1 MKSLKAADA
10 FMKACNDYLDDQ
22 SKKLAEEVKSGTTS
36 AEKVMERFNKTKIA
50 NDLLDIGSAIRIGT
64 WQAIA
69 SRDPKLFTEGQKK
82 FNDVYPLLDSLKA
95 TEGFRAEPYTCPGG
109 QRTIGYGHAIHR
121 GDPLRVTPDQ
131 ADSILRLD
139 LNNCIERAYQL
150 TRLKGNQLL
159 AVASLLFGIREQ
171 SFLSSRMARKIRAGL
186 PVDSSNWTSFN
197 KVNGKRNRHVE
208 NFRKYQWRVYSQSF

>member
-1 MKSLKAADA
+1 MSDQLKYFSALLAISVLSALLIYSSVNRTIVRNYTTPAPAAQITI
-10 FMKACNDYLDDQ
+10 KLENYLYEQ
-22 SKKLAEEVKSGTTS
+22 
-36 AEKVMERFNKTKIA
+36 M
-50 NDLLDIGSAIRIGT
+50 
-64 WQAIA
+64 
-69 SRDPKLFTEGQKK
+69 
-82 FNDVYPLLDSLKA
+82 LDSLKA